1 MLTVQDGG
9 RDVKSSFTGGYHL
22 EWTGEGVV
30 FDVMWNFFGQ
40 KREGEDPGRGNTQV
54 GLFW

>member
-9 RDVKSSFTGGYHL
+9 RDVKSSFPGGHRL
-22 EWTGEGVV
+22 ERTGEGVL
-30 FDVMWNFFGQ
+30 DGMWNFFGQ

-54 GLFW
+54 DLF